1 MKESMYQAQ
10 RKQRMLECL
19 EDIHAQCQTG
29 LPFIMAEMV
38 RKHRFQDCLSVIL
51 KDKKLIT
58 QQKRSVYAWSSPV
71 APNPHMAYAVLKL
84 HDENSRNRVNKSRN
98 LKTAATQIKRKE
110 KPTGFRNWL
119 RNLFS

>member
-19 EDIHAQCQTG
+19 EDIHSQCQTG
-29 LPFIMAEMV
+29 LPFIMAEMT
-38 RKHRFQDCLSVIL
+38 RKHRFQDCLPVIL

-58 QQKRSVYAWSSPV
+58 QQKRSLYTWSSPIL
-71 APNPHMAYAVLKL
+71 PNPHMANAVLKL
-84 HDENSRNRVNKSRN
+84 HDEQTRNRVNKSRN
-98 LKTAATQIKRKE
+98 AKVAAAQTE
-110 KPTGFRNWL
+110 EAKPKGFRNWL